1 MLKHFGAKDAEDA
14 LQKSTLTPSG
24 AIVRMRKWQVPSGEP
39 RMADRIFISFA
50 SADKSRAA
58 AACAALER
66 AGQPCWIAYRDVLA
80 GQNYQGAI
88 VHALETAKAM
98 VLVFSARTNESDEV
112 SKELSLASAFKI
124 PVIPLR
130 VEEALPRGA
139 LHYEL
144 ATRQWID
151 GFDHWDRA
159 MAELV
164 AAIGMTG
171 DRSSVR
177 KPVTAPLAA
186 ANGVKPRISE
196 QAIESAQTALMIYI
210 GPIAPVL
217 ARKEAAAAASL
228 DDFHERLS
236 RRIRSS
242 EDQAAFLARVRRTP
256 H

>member
-1 MLKHFGAKDAEDA
+1 
-14 LQKSTLTPSG
+14 
-24 AIVRMRKWQVPSGEP
+24 
-39 RMADRIFISFA
+39 MADRIFISFA

-130 VEEALPRGA
+130 VEDALPKGA

-159 MAELV
+159 IAELV
-164 AAIGMTG
+164 AAIGTTG
-171 DRSSVR
+171 DQASVR
-177 KPVTAPLAA
+177 KPVAAPLAT

-217 ARKEAAAAASL
+217 ARKEAAAAGSL

-236 RRIRSS
+236 LRIRSS
-242 EDQAAFLARVRRTP
+242 EDRSAFLSRVRRNP
-256 H
+256 R

>member
-1 MLKHFGAKDAEDA
+1 
-14 LQKSTLTPSG
+14 
-24 AIVRMRKWQVPSGEP
+24 
-39 RMADRIFISFA
+39 MADRVFISFA
-50 SADKSRAA
+50 SVDKARAA

-66 AGQPCWIAYRDVLA
+66 AGLPCWIAYRDVLA

-88 VHALETAKAM
+88 VHALESAKAM

-130 VEEALPRGA
+130 IEDALPKGA

-151 GFDHWDRA
+151 GFDDWDRA
-159 MAELV
+159 LGELL
-164 AAIGMTG
+164 AAIGTTG
-171 DRSSVR
+171 DRASVR
-177 KPVTAPLAA
+177 KPAAAPAA
-186 ANGVKPRISE
+186 ANGVKPRISD
-196 QAIESAQTALMIYI
+196 QAIESAQTALTMYI

-217 ARKEAAAAASL
+217 ARKEAAAAGSL

-236 RRIRSS
+236 RRIRSP
-242 EDQAAFLARVRRTP
+242 EDRSAFLSRVRRNP
-256 H
+256 R